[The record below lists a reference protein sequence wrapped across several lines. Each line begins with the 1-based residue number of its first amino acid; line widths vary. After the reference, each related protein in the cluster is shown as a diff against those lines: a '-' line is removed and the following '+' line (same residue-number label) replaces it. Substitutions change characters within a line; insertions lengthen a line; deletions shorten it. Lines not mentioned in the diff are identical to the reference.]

1 MCETSSLLQLHLPN
15 TTYDRQF
22 MLYYDFFFF
31 LNKTCMM
38 KKSKYI

>member
-22 MLYYDFFFF
+22 MLYYDFFF
-31 LNKTCMM
+31 LKQNLHVE
-38 KKSKYI
+38 KK